1 MVSVI
6 FQIFSFDAMLL
17 RITTINSGL
26 SQRSWKGTVLFQYFC
41 CQRNYWNHVDSLCNA
56 NGWLFRADS
65 NKLELHRDFIAKTV
79 DLYSQILRYQMRFA
93 RHLNLP
99 FLGRVLTDLA
109 ARNDWV
115 GMLTGVQNTEGSI
128 NTTLDVLD
136 RDTLN
141 KVNDGVTII
150 IKNSE
155 QSLVMLQKNQEGIE
169 KTQEGVEVRYS
180 ESGSTTVLI
189 LLSVCY
195 KGSRAREAG

>member
-1 MVSVI
+1 
-6 FQIFSFDAMLL
+6 
-17 RITTINSGL
+17 
-26 SQRSWKGTVLFQYFC
+26 
-41 CQRNYWNHVDSLCNA
+41 
-56 NGWLFRADS
+56 
-65 NKLELHRDFIAKTV
+65 
-79 DLYSQILRYQMRFA
+79 MRFA